1 VGGFIGHGRGVDKID
16 EVSFVFRCMRD
27 AAEWGV
33 QLCQAAVC
41 SDCGGEWYPIVV
53 ERRGRLAVP
62 ARLHKLFYLISGVL
76 TPSAGVSTE
85 G

>member
-1 VGGFIGHGRGVDKID
+1 
-16 EVSFVFRCMRD
+16 MRN
-27 AAEWGV
+27 AAERGV
-33 QLCQAAVC
+33 QLCQEAVC
-41 SDCGGEWYPIVV
+41 SDRGGECSPIVV

-62 ARLHKLFYLISGVL
+62 TRLHKLLCLISGVL